1 VGFCIGIVTVEHSC
15 LDLGDVMARADAL
28 MYAAK
33 RENKNATRARVLRG
47 ARAFVELAPDQA
59 KVDERLRAPCA
70 RGVGV
75 PFPRQARQAGPLGQI
90 TPVRAGRSGQGTEDS
105 QLHQAPNCSGANR
118 APASKMASSTSTP
131 RRTARIVLAEDDS
144 SLRELLASA
153 LERDGYE
160 VVQATT
166 GNELTDQ
173 IRRIA
178 AGGERID
185 LVISDVRMPKMSGL
199 AVLKLL
205 RDAEFNMPVILI
217 TAFSD
222 VWTRREAGEFGAVL
236 LDKPVQLRTLRD
248 EVKKALSREAGSLAL
263 QGSPQC

>member
-1 VGFCIGIVTVEHSC
+1 MI
-15 LDLGDVMARADAL
+15 ARADAL

-33 RENKNATRARVLRG
+33 RENKNATRASILRG
-47 ARAFVELAPDQA
+47 APAFVESAP
-59 KVDERLRAPCA
+59 
-70 RGVGV
+70 VGV

-90 TPVRAGRSGQGTEDS
+90 EVPSR
-105 QLHQAPNCSGANR
+105 SGANR
-118 APASKMASSTSTP
+118 ASAASMVSSTSTS
-131 RRTARIVLAEDDS
+131 RCTARIVLAEDDR

-153 LERDGYE
+153 LEHEGYE

-166 GNELTDQ
+166 GNELIDQ

-178 AGGERID
+178 AGGERVD
-185 LVISDVRMPKMSGL
+185 LVVSDVRMPKMSGL

-248 EVKKALSREAGSLAL
+248 EVKKALSREAGSSAL
-263 QGSPQC
+263 QGCSPC